1 MGHLVSLP
9 RRRTVTWVLI
19 GLLQLRGGAWSL
31 EDSCDSLY
39 DILVTAYLG
48 VEVGGSRGSLGPI
61 LGVVLLELGRGLGQG
76 DI

>member
-31 EDSCDSLY
+31 EDSCDSLN
-39 DILVTAYLG
+39 D
-48 VEVGGSRGSLGPI
+48 S
-61 LGVVLLELGRGLGQG
+61 
-76 DI
+76 